1 MVMAMLTR
9 NQCPCRRPCQF
20 FPTEAF
26 PRVAKRVTLEHGI
39 RMHANVE
46 QPVAKSGN
54 EYQSMTISSH
64 AHDSGLE
71 IEREIGREANVQP
84 GHVTDESER
93 ALLTVPLG
101 ADRAELLGEVFR
113 VAPSFLA
120 VYHGPQHVY
129 AMVNDAYYQLIGHG
143 REIIGKPL
151 LEALPEV
158 RGQGFDVLL
167 DGVLR
172 TGEPFV
178 AREIPVRLERT
189 PGAPL
194 EDRVVALT
202 YLPLTDAD
210 GTRTG
215 VIAHG
220 TDVTEYVMARLEV
233 ERLLAESNETR
244 RAELELA
251 NRQLQE
257 QAKALQERSEAA
269 EKANR
274 AKSEFLAVMSHELR
288 TPLNAIGGYTELIEL
303 GVHGPVTEA
312 QRIALARIQSSQRHL
327 LGLISGVLDYSR
339 VEAGAVVYRFADV
352 PVAEAIAEAETLV
365 APQLRQRGLGFTWA
379 GCTPTLAVRADRE
392 KLQQILLNLLGN
404 AVKFTFA
411 RDGVAGRIEVECS
424 VATRPRGE
432 NVAEHVQIHVRDT
445 GEGIA
450 PEELERVFAPFVQVD
465 QRFTRLH
472 AGVGLGLAISR
483 DLARGMGGD
492 LTLESELGVGSTFT
506 LTLPAAE
513 GSDAVAS

>member
-1 MVMAMLTR
+1 
-9 NQCPCRRPCQF
+9 
-20 FPTEAF
+20 
-26 PRVAKRVTLEHGI
+26 
-39 RMHANVE
+39 
-46 QPVAKSGN
+46 
-54 EYQSMTISSH
+54 MTISSH
-64 AHDSGLE
+64 AHDSGL
-71 IEREIGREANVQP
+71 EIGREANVQP

-352 PVAEAIAEAETLV
+352 PVAEAI
-365 APQLRQRGLGFTWA
+365 
-379 GCTPTLAVRADRE
+379 
-392 KLQQILLNLLGN
+392 
-404 AVKFTFA
+404 
-411 RDGVAGRIEVECS
+411 
-424 VATRPRGE
+424 
-432 NVAEHVQIHVRDT
+432 
-445 GEGIA
+445 
-450 PEELERVFAPFVQVD
+450 
-465 QRFTRLH
+465 
-472 AGVGLGLAISR
+472 
-483 DLARGMGGD
+483 
-492 LTLESELGVGSTFT
+492 
-506 LTLPAAE
+506 
-513 GSDAVAS
+513 

>member
-1 MVMAMLTR
+1 MVAVDQPIAAPAAQSGPLARSREERPAGYSGTAAGAPAPGSLDPWNTMVMAMLTR

-20 FPTEAF
+20 FPPEAF

-39 RMHANVE
+39 RVHANVE

-54 EYQSMTISSH
+54 EYQSMTIGSH
-64 AHDSGLE
+64 AHDSGL
-71 IEREIGREANVQP
+71 EIGREANVQP

-93 ALLTVPLG
+93 TLLTVPLG

-257 QAKALQERSEAA
+257 QAKAL
-269 EKANR
+269 
-274 AKSEFLAVMSHELR
+274 
-288 TPLNAIGGYTELIEL
+288 
-303 GVHGPVTEA
+303 
-312 QRIALARIQSSQRHL
+312 
-327 LGLISGVLDYSR
+327 
-339 VEAGAVVYRFADV
+339 
-352 PVAEAIAEAETLV
+352 
-365 APQLRQRGLGFTWA
+365 
-379 GCTPTLAVRADRE
+379 
-392 KLQQILLNLLGN
+392 
-404 AVKFTFA
+404 
-411 RDGVAGRIEVECS
+411 
-424 VATRPRGE
+424 
-432 NVAEHVQIHVRDT
+432 
-445 GEGIA
+445 
-450 PEELERVFAPFVQVD
+450 
-465 QRFTRLH
+465 H

>member
-1 MVMAMLTR
+1 
-9 NQCPCRRPCQF
+9 
-20 FPTEAF
+20 
-26 PRVAKRVTLEHGI
+26 
-39 RMHANVE
+39 
-46 QPVAKSGN
+46 
-54 EYQSMTISSH
+54 MTMSSR
-64 AHDSGLE
+64 AHDSAL
-71 IEREIGREANVQP
+71 EREREATAQP
-84 GHVTDESER
+84 GHAANEGER
-93 ALLTVPLG
+93 ATLAGPL
-101 ADRAELLGEVFR
+101 AAERAELLAEVFR

-120 VYHGPQHVY
+120 VYHGPRHVY
-129 AMVNDAYYQLIGHG
+129 TMANDAYYQLIGHG

-167 DGVLR
+167 DGVLS
-172 TGEPFV
+172 TGQPFV

-189 PGAPL
+189 PGASL

-233 ERLLAESNETR
+233 ERLLAESNESR

-257 QAKALQERSEAA
+257 QANALEERSEAA

-303 GVHGPVTEA
+303 GVHGPVTEP
-312 QRIALARIQSSQRHL
+312 QRIALGRIQSSQRHL

-352 PVAEAIAEAETLV
+352 PVGEAVAEAETLV
-365 APQLRQRGLGFTWA
+365 APQLRLKGLRFSWS
-379 GCTPTLAVRADRE
+379 GCTPRLAVRADRE

-404 AVKFTFA
+404 AVKFTYV
-411 RDGVAGRIEVECS
+411 RDGVPGRIEVDCS
-424 VATRPRGE
+424 VAMRVGGE
-432 NVAEHVQIHVRDT
+432 NAEEHVRIHVRDT

-492 LTLESELGVGSTFT
+492 LTVESELGVGSTFT
-506 LTLPAAE
+506 LTVPIAD
-513 GSDAVAS
+513 GSGAPVS